1 MQRRTNVKKIEANL
15 RTCLQPA
22 PKVIVSCRDS
32 EGNNNALAVA
42 YCCNCSYDPPMIMV
56 GIVPS
61 RHSYKIIKETGAFVV
76 NVPSKD
82 QKKIFDYLGSHSGRD
97 EDKFTNLSLKT
108 EDGDVVNAPLIPECP
123 ICIECT
129 VTASI
134 LTGSHE
140 MFVGKIE
147 KIHVNEDLVNDKGCI
162 DYSKI
167 DQI

>member
-1 MQRRTNVKKIEANL
+1 MKKIEANL

-32 EGNNNALAVA
+32 KGNNNALVVA

-61 RHSYKIIKETGAFVV
+61 RHSYKIVKETGAFVV
-76 NVPSKD
+76 NIPSKD

-97 EDKFTNLSLKT
+97 EDKFANLALKT
-108 EDGDVVNAPLIPECP
+108 KDGDVVDAPLISECP

-129 VTASI
+129 VTTSI

-147 KIHVNEDLVNDKGCI
+147 KIHVNENLVNDKGYI

>member
-1 MQRRTNVKKIEANL
+1 MKKIEANL
-15 RTCLQPA
+15 RTCLQPT

-61 RHSYKIIKETGAFVV
+61 RHSYRIIKDTGIFVV

-82 QKKIFDYLGSHSGRD
+82 EKKIFDYLGSHSGRD
-97 EDKFTNLSLKT
+97 EDKFSALSLKT
-108 EDGDVVNAPLIPECP
+108 EEGKEVNAPLLTDCP
-123 ICIECT
+123 ICIECR
-129 VTASI
+129 VEASV

-140 MFVGKIE
+140 MFAGKIE
-147 KIHVNEDLVNDKGCI
+147 RIHVDEYLVDEKGNI

>member
-1 MQRRTNVKKIEANL
+1 MKKRDANL

-61 RHSYKIIKETGAFVV
+61 RHSYRIIKDTGIFVV

-82 QKKIFDYLGSHSGRD
+82 EKKIFDYLGSHSGRD
-97 EDKFTNLSLKT
+97 EDKFSALSLKT
-108 EDGDVVNAPLIPECP
+108 EEGKEVNAPLLTDCP
-123 ICIECT
+123 ICIECR
-129 VTASI
+129 VEASV

-140 MFVGKIE
+140 MFAGKIE
-147 KIHVNEDLVNDKGCI
+147 RIHVDEYLVDEKGNI